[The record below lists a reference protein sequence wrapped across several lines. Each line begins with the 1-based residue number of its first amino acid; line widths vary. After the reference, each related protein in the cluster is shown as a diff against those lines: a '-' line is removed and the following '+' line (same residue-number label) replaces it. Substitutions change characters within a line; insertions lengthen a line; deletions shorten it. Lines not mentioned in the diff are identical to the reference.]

1 MDADRI
7 RKSLTTLKAYY
18 AENPQRAVA
27 PDKTA
32 TATIESGLRVTAVGP
47 KGESLTTDMPAGI
60 GGENSAPSPGWYLR
74 AALANCDAT
83 MIALRAAELGI
94 KLGALEVTVG
104 SDSDSRGLISDG
116 TDIPVGP
123 LRFHINIRIAAEG
136 VADEEL
142 REIVRWA
149 ESHSPV
155 GDALRRS
162 VAVTATVLANKEA
175 APELLH

>member
-7 RKSLTTLKAYY
+7 RQSLTTLRAYY
-18 AENPQRAVA
+18 AENPKSAVA

-32 TATIESGLRVTAVGP
+32 TATIESGLRVRAVGL
-47 KGESLTTDMPAGI
+47 KGESLITDMPAGI
-60 GGENSAPSPGWYLR
+60 GGDNSAPTPGWYLR

-104 SDSDSRGLISDG
+104 SDSDSRGLIADG
-116 TDIPVGP
+116 TDSPVGP

-162 VAVTATVLANKEA
+162 VAMTATVMTNHLA
-175 APELLH
+175 

>member
-7 RKSLTTLKAYY
+7 RQSLTTLNAYY

-32 TATIESGLRVTAVGP
+32 TATIETGLRIRAVGP
-47 KGESLTTDMPAGI
+47 KGESLITDMPAGI
-60 GGENSAPSPGWYLR
+60 GGDNSAPTPGWYLR

-83 MIALRAAELGI
+83 MIALRATELGI
-94 KLGALEVTVG
+94 KLSALEITVG

-116 TDIPVGP
+116 TAIPAGP

-136 VADEEL
+136 VAEEEL

-162 VAVTATVLANKEA
+162 VAVTATVLTGEEA
-175 APELLH
+175 AP